1 MKYLSLLLLVGFA
14 SFGLEIS
21 SVKVQGGDQALV
33 QFLGTGSKTTNPAMK
48 VSGNTVEVTLSNAN
62 LHASH
67 QGKLD
72 VPSPHALIQRVS
84 VFETGKNQVKAVV
97 VVNGSLEGL
106 KNRIG
111 TSEISDGVVLKVE
124 YPKVGNSTLDLLK
137 EEQLPLQD
145 VGKETK
151 KEAKGFQWVQLVLF
165 LIVVVAAG
173 AGTYFVVRFA
183 KSKGNWGGSRKYLV
197 EQLSYVPVGG
207 PKSGVALVKV
217 GSEFVLLGVT
227 QNQVTF
233 LSSLPK
239 LAQQYE
245 EENHFEKSTF
255 NEAVQEQLRG
265 KSLNV

>member
-1 MKYLSLLLLVGFA
+1 MKYLSLLLLVGIT

-21 SVKVQGGDQALV
+21 SVKVQGGDQAWV
-33 QFLGTGSKTTNPAMK
+33 QFVGTGSKSTNPNIK
-48 VSGNTVEVTLSNAN
+48 VSGNTVELSLSNAS

-72 VPSPHALIQRVS
+72 VTSPHALIHRVS
-84 VFETGKNQVKAVV
+84 VFEAGKNQVKAIV

-111 TSEISDGVVLKVE
+111 TSEAGEGFVLKVD

-137 EEQLPLQD
+137 EEQLPLQEI
-145 VGKETK
+145 GKETK
-151 KEAKGFQWVQLVLF
+151 KETKGFQWVQLVLF
-165 LIVVVAAG
+165 LVVVVAAG

-183 KSKGNWGGSRKYLV
+183 KTKGNWGGSRKYLI

-217 GSEFVLLGVT
+217 GTEFVLLGVT
-227 QNQVTF
+227 QSQVTF

-265 KSLNV
+265 KNLSV